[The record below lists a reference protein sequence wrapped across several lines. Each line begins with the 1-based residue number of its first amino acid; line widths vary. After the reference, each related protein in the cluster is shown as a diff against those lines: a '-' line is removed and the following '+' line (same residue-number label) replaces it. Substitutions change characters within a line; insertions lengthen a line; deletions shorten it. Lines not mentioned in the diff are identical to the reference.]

1 MARPWVGLGLA
12 FCLAGAAQAQPA
24 EPAPEPPAAS
34 AAPPPAWAQAS
45 SMMTRLLETAAPS
58 SLAVYI
64 TMAGDKDKQGL
75 SVGALQWNFGQGT
88 IADLIDKIPD
98 ADTRAAA
105 DMPFHGADFVK
116 YARLSR
122 DPLTR
127 PEALAWARS
136 VQEGGVIDPAFAI
149 ELEGFLGDPAV
160 VAAQDAGEQVFR
172 ASAWNLATRWAATLQ
187 GRPQPRFSEYAFF
200 YDMRVQA
207 GARYLEEIEAVM
219 AKLATFKAGETRD
232 LDFTS
237 RARTGAAFV
246 AMKNDTPCAIP
257 TAKRPSLAPGHV
269 WDGQANCAVWRTM
282 IEGGETQGPDR
293 ELLVLA
299 FLRAY
304 VGSDEFAV
312 NLFNRKGLFATGRGL
327 ANGRSCD
334 FRPLFAALDAG
345 ESVTPEQVSGA
356 CRAPKPGKG

>member
-1 MARPWVGLGLA
+1 MARLWAALGLA
-12 FCLAGAAQAQPA
+12 LALAGTARAQPV
-24 EPAPEPPAAS
+24 EPEPVLT
-34 AAPPPAWAQAS
+34 APPPAWAQAS

-58 SLAVYI
+58 SLAVYT
-64 TMAGDKDKQGL
+64 TMAGDRDKQGL
-75 SVGALQWNFGQGT
+75 SVGAMQWNFGQGT
-88 IADLIDKIPD
+88 IADLIDRTPD
-98 ADTRAAA
+98 VEALASAA
-105 DMPFHGADFVK
+105 MPFHGADFVK
-116 YARLSR
+116 HARLSR

-136 VQEGGVIDPAFAI
+136 VQTDGVISPEFAI

-160 VAAQDAGEQVFR
+160 VAAQDAGEEVFR
-172 ASAWNLATRWAATLQ
+172 ASAWNLATRWSATLQ

-232 LDFTS
+232 VDFVS

-246 AMKNDTPCAIP
+246 AMKSDAPCEVP
-257 TAKRPSLAPGHV
+257 SAKRPNLAAGHI
-269 WDGQANCAVWRTM
+269 WDGQANCAIWRRM
-282 IEGGETQGPDR
+282 IEGGETQGADR
-293 ELLVLA
+293 ELLMLA

-334 FRPLFAALDAG
+334 FRILFAALDAG
-345 ESVTPEQVSGA
+345 ERVSADQVSGA

>member
-1 MARPWVGLGLA
+1 MARFRAGLGLA
-12 FCLAGAAQAQPA
+12 LALSGAAHGQPQD
-24 EPAPEPPAAS
+24 PPDVLT
-34 AAPPPAWAQAS
+34 APPPTWAQAS
-45 SMMTRLLETAAPS
+45 SMMTRLLETSAPS
-58 SLAVYI
+58 NLAVYT
-64 TMAGDKDKQGL
+64 TMAGDKDRQGL
-75 SVGALQWNFGQGT
+75 SVGALQWNLGQGT
-88 IADLIDKIPD
+88 LADLIDRTPD
-98 ADTRAAA
+98 ADALAARA
-105 DMPFHGADFVK
+105 MPFHGADFVK
-116 YARLSR
+116 HARLSR

-127 PEALAWARS
+127 PEALAWART
-136 VQEGGVIDPAFAI
+136 VQTDGVLHSDFAV

-160 VAAQDAGEQVFR
+160 TAAQDAGEAVFR
-172 ASAWNLATRWAATLQ
+172 ASAWNLATRWSTDLQ
-187 GRPQPRFSEYAFF
+187 GRPSPRFADYAFF

-232 LDFTS
+232 ADFVS

-246 AMKNDTPCAIP
+246 AMKADAPCEIP
-257 TAKRPSLAPGHV
+257 TGRRPNLAAGHV
-269 WDGQANCAVWRTM
+269 WDGQANCAIWRAM
-282 IEGGETQGPDR
+282 IAAGETQGADR

-345 ESVTPEQVSGA
+345 ESVTADQVSGA

>member
-1 MARPWVGLGLA
+1 MIRFWAALGLA
-12 FCLAGAAQAQPA
+12 FGLAGSVHAQPV
-24 EPAPEPPAAS
+24 EPAPPAVALT
-34 AAPPPAWAQAS
+34 APPIAWAQAS

-58 SLAVYI
+58 SLAVYT

-75 SVGALQWNFGQGT
+75 LMGALQWNFGQGT
-88 IADLIDKIPD
+88 IADLIDRVPD
-98 ADTRAAA
+98 ADALAATA
-105 DMPFHGADFVK
+105 MPFHGADFVK
-116 YARLSR
+116 YARMSR

-127 PEALAWARS
+127 PEALVWARS
-136 VQEGGVIDPAFAI
+136 VQTDGVIHPDFAI
-149 ELEGFLGDPAV
+149 ELEGFLGDPAM

-172 ASAWNLATRWAATLQ
+172 ASAWNLATKWSANLQ
-187 GRPQPRFSEYAFF
+187 GRPGPRFSEYAFF

-207 GARYLEEIEAVM
+207 GARYLDEIEAVM

-232 LDFTS
+232 IDFIS

-246 AMKNDTPCAIP
+246 VMKNDVPCAIP
-257 TAKRPSLAPGHV
+257 TAKRPNLAAGHV
-269 WDGQANCAVWRTM
+269 WDGQANCAIWRAM
-282 IEGGETQGPDR
+282 IAGGETQSADR

-334 FRPLFAALDAG
+334 FRILFAALDAG
-345 ESVTPEQVSGA
+345 EAVRADQVSGA
-356 CRAPKPGKG
+356 CRPPKPGKG